1 MRISFELQQRSIE
14 TENKHD
20 RHKNKER
27 KKEQNRT
34 EQNRTEQ
41 KRKEKEKEMRS
52 HFKDI
57 KCNKIFQERVVI

>member
-27 KKEQNRT
+27 KKEQNRK
-34 EQNRTEQ
+34 EK
-41 KRKEKEKEMRS
+41 KRKGKRNAIS
-52 HFKDI
+52 F
-57 KCNKIFQERVVI
+57 

>member
-27 KKEQNRT
+27 KNRT
-34 EQNRTEQ
+34 EQNRTEK

>member
-20 RHKNKER
+20 RHKKKER
-27 KKEQNRT
+27 KKEQNR
-34 EQNRTEQ
+34 
-41 KRKEKEKEMRS
+41 KEKKREGKRNAGS

>member
-34 EQNRTEQ
+34 EQ

>member
-20 RHKNKER
+20 RHKKKER
-27 KKEQNRT
+27 KKERT
-34 EQNRTEQ
+34 EQNRTEK

>member
-1 MRISFELQQRSIE
+1 MIDIK
-14 TENKHD
+14 TK
-20 RHKNKER
+20 KER
-27 KKEQNRT
+27 KNRT
-34 EQNRTEQ
+34 EQNRKEK